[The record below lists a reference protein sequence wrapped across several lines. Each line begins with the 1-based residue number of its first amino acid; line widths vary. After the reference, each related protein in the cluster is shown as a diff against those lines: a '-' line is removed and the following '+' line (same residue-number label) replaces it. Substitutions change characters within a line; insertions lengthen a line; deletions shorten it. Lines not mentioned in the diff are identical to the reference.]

1 MVISYISRVI
11 ADYVPNFVAMAT
23 GVLPGVIRMTTSVAM
38 EIFTYNRVFRG
49 RAIEWR
55 QKKKLSRP
63 TPVTMATKFET
74 KSAITRLIEEITPRS
89 LRITGGFR
97 RPAIAWRQTN
107 FTTTNPYCHGNEIW
121 EKIGYNSACTL
132 YKRYL
137 WNVCVR
143 QGVFGVGLSNDA
155 KQILQW
161 PTLVAMATKIETT
174 QAIPP
179 VVSKISQCR
188 IRLVGGIRGWAIEL
202 CQTNSTTTNPVA
214 TAMNL
219 WQNRL

>member
-1 MVISYISRVI
+1 MSLISLPWQQGSCQGSSGWPPLLPWRSLRI
-11 ADYVPNFVAMAT
+11 T
-23 GVLPGVIRMTTSVAM
+23 GFFGVGLLNDAR
-38 EIFTYNRVFRG
+38 
-49 RAIEWR
+49 
-55 QKKKLSRP
+55 KKILSRP

-161 PTLVAMATKIETT
+161 PTLVAMASKFEIK
-174 QAIPP
+174 QAITP
-179 VVSKISQCR
+179 
-188 IRLVGGIRGWAIEL
+188 LV
-202 CQTNSTTTNPVA
+202 
-214 TAMNL
+214 
-219 WQNRL
+219 